1 MLFFNERYVND
12 EFSIMFDELNI
23 DFSQTEILQSI
34 KQLKTNK
41 SGGPDMLLNE
51 FFIHGKNVLVPILC
65 NLFNKV
71 FEFGFLPEEWSEGY
85 IVPLHKKCS
94 LNDVEN
100 YRGITLLSAL
110 GKLFTRVVN
119 NRLSKWAE
127 NYFVLI
133 EAQAGFRAGMSTVD
147 DIFVMHGLISHIL
160 NQDQM
165 LYCAFI
171 DFTKAFDYVVR
182 ENLWY
187 KLVKLGLRGKIL
199 NIIKSIYRAVKS
211 RVKYGNKLG
220 NEFYCKLG
228 VRQGECLSP
237 LLFSMYLN
245 DIEEQFILSGFE
257 GLDVR
262 YLCYCMLMTS
272 FCFQIAMKI
281 CKRA

>member
-1 MLFFNERYVND
+1 MLDKFRNSKTEENRVNMVKARSEYKSEIRKCRYDYDREKTNKFVQSKNKNAKQYWNMLKEPAHVKPANIPLSSFEEYFKAVNNPADNFYTPDEDVLFFKERYVNDVND

-71 FEFGFLPEEWSEGY
+71 FEFGFFPEEWSEGY
-85 IVPLHKKCS
+85 IVPLHKKGS

-127 NYFVLI
+127 NYF
-133 EAQAGFRAGMSTVD
+133 D
-147 DIFVMHGLISHIL
+147 
-160 NQDQM
+160 
-165 LYCAFI
+165 
-171 DFTKAFDYVVR
+171 
-182 ENLWY
+182 
-187 KLVKLGLRGKIL
+187 
-199 NIIKSIYRAVKS
+199 
-211 RVKYGNKLG
+211 
-220 NEFYCKLG
+220 
-228 VRQGECLSP
+228 
-237 LLFSMYLN
+237 
-245 DIEEQFILSGFE
+245 
-257 GLDVR
+257 
-262 YLCYCMLMTS
+262 
-272 FCFQIAMKI
+272 
-281 CKRA
+281 